1 MASPRKIAKLIQAGV
16 DHFKAKQYVRA
27 EGVLLDAVAS
37 DQCQH
42 GALHLLGVL
51 ALQNGRNEIAI
62 ARWERALAV
71 APGVASY
78 LSNLGEAHR
87 RIGNYPT
94 AVELLQQALASS
106 PDLPEAHHNLGL
118 TYEALGQ
125 WSLATEAFETALA
138 LKPEQLES
146 LRRLAR
152 RQNAPPHPKGAD

>member
-16 DHFKAKQYVRA
+16 DHFKAQQYVRA

-87 RIGNYPT
+87 RIDHSRRGLSKPRSRSSQNSSKACVGW
-94 AVELLQQALASS
+94 AVRYGASGAWTMRSSVCAPQRSVIPATLQRTPSWA
-106 PDLPEAHHNLGL
+106 
-118 TYEALGQ
+118 
-125 WSLATEAFETALA
+125 WS
-138 LKPEQLES
+138 
-146 LRRLAR
+146 
-152 RQNAPPHPKGAD
+152 